1 MFEIYGNKKNLSV
14 DAKRQAEITVCAT
27 NKSQRQ
33 DKSAEAI
40 RRYISKN
47 RKLWTSGWN
56 SGKYF
61 QGGYTLCRLWAA

>member
-1 MFEIYGNKKNLSV
+1 MFDIYDNIKNLSV
-14 DAKRQAEITVCAT
+14 GAKRQAERTVYAT

-33 DKSAEAI
+33 DKGAEAI
-40 RRYISKN
+40 RRYIRKK

-61 QGGYTLCRLWAA
+61 QVGCTLCRL

>member
-1 MFEIYGNKKNLSV
+1 MFDIYDNIKNLSV
-14 DAKRQAEITVCAT
+14 DAKRQAERTVYAT

-40 RRYISKN
+40 RRYIRKN
-47 RKLWTSGWN
+47 RKLWTIGWN

-61 QGGYTLCRLWAA
+61 QVGYTLCHL